1 MLSKNSQKE
10 YYSGVR
16 KCYQR
21 TILHTARRNITCS
34 GVRKV
39 LSKNS
44 QKELLHTVELGSVI
58 KVQPEGILHT
68 VELES
73 VIEEQP
79 EGILHWS

>member
-21 TILHTARRNITCS
+21 TAGGNITYD
-34 GVRKV
+34 
-39 LSKNS
+39 LTTSKS
-44 QKELLHTVELGSVI
+44 LCVI
-58 KVQPEGILHT
+58 CQQPEGILHT

-73 VIEEQP
+73 VIKEQP
-79 EGILHWS
+79 EGILHTVELGSVIKV